1 MVMPGSTA
9 TTGPV
14 RQVAADGMGEGGKR
28 TLKDVTV
35 SDDLRASIADLWQ
48 WAAEERRREGQ
59 EAAFAARYEQQV
71 AQLPT
76 SLVLDRLRRAAMH
89 RRAEACHRA
98 AAQLHERHAARLQAQ
113 LDKAQATVLR
123 PGFAAATAAAV
134 LGIPSTTIILLDGQR
149 AIAVLAASDATARAA
164 HNLET
169 MLGEGPVHALTGRN
183 TPIRVA
189 GPALYDRWPRYGP
202 AVTELGVQA
211 VLAVPLPPAGGLGA
225 LCAYTR
231 QPAITD
237 NSAAAAGRIAAA
249 LARAL
254 ATVPPYQRYSK
265 GDSALLRFGLTDD
278 HAVVHQAAGMVSAHC
293 RCGIDDALALLR
305 ARAFADS
312 QPVEQV
318 AHAVVHYGL
327 RLD

>member
-1 MVMPGSTA
+1 MA
-9 TTGPV
+9 W
-14 RQVAADGMGEGGKR
+14 GGKR
-28 TLKDVTV
+28 ILEDVAV
-35 SDDLRASIADLWQ
+35 SDDMRASIADLRQ
-48 WAAEERRREGQ
+48 WAAEERRRAGQ
-59 EAAFAARYEQQV
+59 EAALAARCEQQA
-71 AQLPT
+71 AQSPT
-76 SLVLDRLRRAAMH
+76 SFVLDRLRRAATH

-113 LDKAQATVLR
+113 LHRAKATMLR

-164 HNLET
+164 HDLEIL
-169 MLGEGPVHALTGRN
+169 MGEGPMHALTGKS
-183 TPIRVA
+183 TPVRVA
-189 GPALYDRWPRYGP
+189 GPALCDRWPGYGP

-211 VLAVPLPPAGGLGA
+211 VLAVPLPPTGSLGA
-225 LCAYTR
+225 LCAYTM

-237 NSAAAAGRIAAA
+237 DAVAAAGRIAAA

-254 ATVPPYQRYSK
+254 ATVAPNQRYSK

-278 HAVVHQAAGMVSAHC
+278 LAVVHQAAGMVSAHC
-293 RCGIDDALALLR
+293 HCSIGDALALLR
-305 ARAFADS
+305 ARAFADG

-318 AHAVVHYGL
+318 ALAVVHDGL
-327 RLD
+327 QLD

>member
-1 MVMPGSTA
+1 M
-9 TTGPV
+9 
-14 RQVAADGMGEGGKR
+14 
-28 TLKDVTV
+28 
-35 SDDLRASIADLWQ
+35 
-48 WAAEERRREGQ
+48 
-59 EAAFAARYEQQV
+59 
-71 AQLPT
+71 
-76 SLVLDRLRRAAMH
+76 
-89 RRAEACHRA
+89 
-98 AAQLHERHAARLQAQ
+98 
-113 LDKAQATVLR
+113 LR

-149 AIAVLAASDATARAA
+149 AISVLAASDATARAA
-164 HNLET
+164 HNLEI
-169 MLGEGPVHALTGRN
+169 MLGEGPVHALAGKS

-189 GPALYDRWPRYGP
+189 GPSLCDRWPRYGP

-211 VLAVPLPPAGGLGA
+211 VLAVPLPPAGSLGA
-225 LCAYTR
+225 LCAYTP

-237 NSAAAAGRIAAA
+237 NAAAAAGRIAAA

-278 HAVVHQAAGMVSAHC
+278 YAVVHQAAGMVSAHC
-293 RCGIDDALALLR
+293 HCGIDDALALLR

-318 AHAVVHYGL
+318 ALAVVHYGL